1 VEFFPGKLNSEDATT
16 RSQLEETTIQDWWLD
31 GPPFLCKEE
40 NNWPQDF
47 LWMKAKEELRSAHIH
62 FNLAVSINVNKAE
75 RPKTV
80 ILYKF
85 YLLYYSFFFPNYCY
99 FSR

>member
-1 VEFFPGKLNSEDATT
+1 
-16 RSQLEETTIQDWWLD
+16 
-31 GPPFLCKEE
+31 
-40 NNWPQDF
+40 
-47 LWMKAKEELRSAHIH
+47 MKAKEELRSAHIH